1 MLVSARLKKLQKLK
15 NNFFCDEKNILCR
28 AVFQSCDIF
37 LYFVDR
43 TTAVGGVVA
52 VIKKW
57 GCNLDLQKAHNV
69 YYV

>member
-1 MLVSARLKKLQKLK
+1 MKKI
-15 NNFFCDEKNILCR
+15 FYVVRCFSR
-28 AVFQSCDIF
+28 ATFF

-57 GCNLDLQKAHNV
+57 GCDLDLQKAHNV